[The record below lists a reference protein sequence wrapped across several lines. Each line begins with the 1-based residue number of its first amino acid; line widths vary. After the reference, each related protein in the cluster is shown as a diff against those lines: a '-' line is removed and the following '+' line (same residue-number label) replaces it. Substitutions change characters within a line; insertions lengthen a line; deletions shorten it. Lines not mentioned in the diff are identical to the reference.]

1 MNAFLI
7 YQIKVAFCLSLFII
21 LYFLLFRKETFHI
34 ANRIYLLGSLLFSL
48 CIPLINAAVIFPS
61 YEQPVLGTLRPVF
74 IQAIV
79 TTPTSEFHSIEW
91 PMAIYAMIAGLFA
104 AFFFNQIF
112 RLLSLV
118 LKFKPL
124 EINKFKVY
132 CIPEQKQPFSFFR
145 FIFVSS
151 VHPDSQILQ
160 HEMTHARQ
168 FHTVDILLVQIIKI
182 FQWFNPFIY
191 LFEKAIQETHEYLAD
206 EAAMEHGGQSDRYRM
221 LLVTQ
226 AFGVQPGI
234 FNFFN
239 YSLVKNRMIMITKT
253 KSLRR
258 YYLKYLAS
266 LPVMLVALMLLSAP
280 AISQT
285 DNEKIIIKE
294 HKDSD
299 NASQKEVHSVEVD
312 KQAEFQ
318 GGDLEK
324 FREWIQAQLVYP
336 AEAVSQGIFGRVT
349 VQFEVDEKGKVGKV
363 NVLRSVEPLL
373 DAEAIRVVSSS
384 PDWTPAQKDKKDVAQ
399 MFVIPVVFSLEEN
412 KP

>member
-7 YQIKVAFCLSLFII
+7 YQIKVALCLSLFII
-21 LYFLLFRKETFHI
+21 LYFLLFRKETFYI
-34 ANRIYLLGSLLFSL
+34 ANRIYLLGSLLISL
-48 CIPLINAAVIFPS
+48 CIPLINTSVILAS
-61 YEQPVLGTLRPVF
+61 NEQPVFGTIRPVF
-74 IQAIV
+74 IQDIV
-79 TTPTSEFHSIEW
+79 IAPTSEFHNIEW
-91 PMAIYAMIAGLFA
+91 PMAVYVIIAGLFA
-104 AFFFNQIF
+104 VFFFNQIF

-118 LKFKPL
+118 LKNKPL

-151 VHPDSQILQ
+151 AHPDSQILQ
-160 HEMTHARQ
+160 HEMTHAKQ

-206 EAAMEHGGQSDRYRM
+206 EAAMEHDGQSDRYRM